1 MGRAVRLSRETLS
14 RLSGQTGYRQE
25 ILEKVS
31 ILLSWL
37 DRASN
42 TENLSGRFSLKGGTA
57 INLFFLEIPRLSVDI
72 DINYIGSPTRND
84 LDSARD
90 SFEKNI
96 ESVCRQED
104 LSIRRRRQS
113 EAATSYSLR
122 HESSLSPGGNL
133 SIDINYMMR
142 VPLFEIETMDS
153 RQLGNQIARRV
164 PLANKIEVFASK
176 IVACFSRKA
185 SRDLYDIHLLE
196 KQLDTFDLE
205 KLRLAFTVFGGM
217 SRENWLKISE
227 RTLRVDRDDLRKR
240 LLPLLREVPD
250 KEKLDNL
257 ANDIE
262 SSCRKVIVHLLPLND
277 TEVEFLRT
285 LNEKGKIR
293 PEILTDDGEL
303 VNRIRN
309 QPMLIW
315 KALNVKQHFQG

>member
-1 MGRAVRLSRETLS
+1 MRLSRETLS

-42 TENLSGRFSLKGGTA
+42 TEKLSESFTLKGGTA

-72 DINYIGSPTRND
+72 DINYIGSPTREELD
-84 LDSARD
+84 LARNT
-90 SFEKNI
+90 FEKSI
-96 ESVCRQED
+96 ETVCRQED
-104 LSIRRRRQS
+104 LSIRRKRHS

-153 RQLGNQIARRV
+153 RQLGDQVAKRV
-164 PLANKIEVFASK
+164 PVANKLEVFASK
-176 IVACFSRKA
+176 IAACLSRKA
-185 SRDLYDIHLLE
+185 SRDLYDIYLLE
-196 KQLDTFDLE
+196 KQLDSLDLQ

-217 SRENWLKISE
+217 NRENWLKMDE

-250 KEKLDNL
+250 NEKLDTL
-257 ANDIE
+257 ANEIE
-262 SSCRKVIVHLLPLND
+262 SSCREVVASLLPLREN
-277 TEVEFLRT
+277 EREFLIT
-285 LNEKGKIR
+285 LNEKGEIR
-293 PEILTDDGEL
+293 PEILTNDEEL
-303 VNRIRN
+303 ASRINR

-315 KALNVKQHFQG
+315 KALNVKQHFHG